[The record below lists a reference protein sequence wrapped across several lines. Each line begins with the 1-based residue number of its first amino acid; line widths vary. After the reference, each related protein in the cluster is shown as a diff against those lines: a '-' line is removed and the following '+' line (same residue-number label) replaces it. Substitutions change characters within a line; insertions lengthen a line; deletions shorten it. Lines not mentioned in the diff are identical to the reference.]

1 MASEYDDRDVER
13 LLRATLR
20 DEADRLHPAG
30 DGLARIRERVA
41 GRRRWRTWLTPL
53 VALAGAAAVITAV
66 VAAPSY
72 LTGSGSKGRQVQP
85 GGQPAPASPAPTS
98 PPPTTPTPTRAPQG
112 SLGTPYGGDDNLR
125 DMLTVWPYPSRRIGF
140 ERADAEA
147 QTYPN
152 LSRPD
157 LTAVDFV
164 ASFVG
169 DKQGLS
175 ARRYDAYPPGVRML
189 VVRDTPS
196 GEVPVSLVFLVRVR
210 FGNDAPY
217 VVVGASRAGITK
229 QDSLTISRPPA
240 VRGTAAFRVS
250 GLARGNQGPGDRTVI
265 VQLREPGSTEVLA
278 QQAAPVRFGGFPM
291 RTWTADLTPLQ
302 ALRSTGVVAAWTSDA
317 DGMVQEFVAAPTAP

>member
-20 DEADRLHPAG
+20 EEADRLHPAG
-30 DGLARIRERVA
+30 DGLTRIRERVVN
-41 GRRRWRTWLTPL
+41 RRRWLTWLTPF
-53 VALAGAAAVITAV
+53 VALAGAAAVIAAV

-72 LTGSGSKGRQVQP
+72 LTGSGTRDRPAQP
-85 GGQPAPASPAPTS
+85 GGQPAPASPAPT
-98 PPPTTPTPTRAPQG
+98 PTPTQGPPG

-125 DMLTVWPYPSRRIGF
+125 DMLTVWPYPSRRIGY

-189 VVRDTPS
+189 VVRETAT

-217 VVVGASRAGITK
+217 VVVGASRAGITA
-229 QDSLTISRPPA
+229 QDSLTISPLPT
-240 VRGTAAFRVS
+240 VPGTAAFRVT
-250 GLARGNQGPGDRTVI
+250 GLARRNQGLADRTVI
-265 VQLREPGSTEVLA
+265 VQLRDPGSTEVLA
-278 QQAAPVRFGGFPM
+278 QQSAPVRFGESAL
-291 RTWTADLTPLQ
+291 RTWTADLTPLR
-302 ALRSTGVVAAWTSDA
+302 ALPSTGVVAAWTSDA

>member
-20 DEADRLHPAG
+20 EEADRLHPAG
-30 DGLARIRERVA
+30 DGLTRIRERVVN
-41 GRRRWRTWLTPL
+41 RRRWRTWLTPL
-53 VALAGAAAVITAV
+53 VALAGAAAVIAAV

-72 LTGSGSKGRQVQP
+72 LTGSGSKDRPAQP
-85 GGQPAPASPAPTS
+85 GGQPAPASPAPS
-98 PPPTTPTPTRAPQG
+98 PTPTQGPPG

-125 DMLTVWPYPSRRIGF
+125 DMLTVWPYPSRRIGY

-189 VVRDTPS
+189 VVRETAT
-196 GEVPVSLVFLVRVR
+196 GEVPVSLVYLVRVR
-210 FGNDAPY
+210 LGNDAPY
-217 VVVGASRAGITK
+217 VVVGASRAGITD
-229 QDSLTISRPPA
+229 QDSLTISPLPT
-240 VRGTAAFRVS
+240 VPGTAAFRVT
-250 GLARGNQGPGDRTVI
+250 GLARRNQGLADRTVI
-265 VQLREPGSTEVLA
+265 LQLREPGSTEVLA
-278 QQAAPVRFGGFPM
+278 QQSAPVRFGEFAL

-302 ALRSTGVVAAWTSDA
+302 APRSTGVVAAWTSDA

>member
-20 DEADRLHPAG
+20 EEADRLHPAG
-30 DGLARIRERVA
+30 DGLTRIRERVA

-53 VALAGAAAVITAV
+53 VALAGAAAVIAAV

-72 LTGSGSKGRQVQP
+72 LTGSGAKDRPAQP
-85 GGQPAPASPAPTS
+85 GGQPAPLS
-98 PPPTTPTPTRAPQG
+98 PPPTTPTPTLPPPG
-112 SLGTPYGGDDNLR
+112 GPGTPYGGDDNLR
-125 DMLTVWPYPSRRIGF
+125 DMLTVWPYSSRRTGY
-140 ERADAEA
+140 ERAEADA

-175 ARRYDAYPPGVRML
+175 ARRYDAYPPGVRM
-189 VVRDTPS
+189 VVFRRTAS

-217 VVVGASRAGITK
+217 VVVGASRAGITG
-229 QDSLTISRPPA
+229 QDSLTISHLPT
-240 VRGTAAFRVS
+240 VRGTAAFRVT
-250 GLARGNQGPGDRTVI
+250 GLARGNQGLADRTVI

-278 QQAAPVRFGGFPM
+278 QQSAPVRFGGAAM
-291 RTWTADLTPLQ
+291 RIWTADLTPLR
-302 ALRSTGVVAAWTSDA
+302 ALPGTGVVAAWTSDA